1 MASILTQN
9 AFKSIYD
16 YMFRVGAL
24 IGTATRPA
32 VVLEEISDA
41 VHSGIAFQVDGRDS
55 LTNGSSFNFMAKVGA
70 LPLHFIDFTLVTTD
84 GEVILELYENPTIT
98 SNGTAVASNNKN
110 RSSTN
115 TSLTACYGG
124 TTASSNGTLIAR
136 HHILGSG
143 QGAFTAGGSG
153 GFGGEWL
160 LKPNED
166 YLFKITNSSGSTI
179 QYSVSFYYFEK

>member
-9 AFKSIYD
+9 AFRSIYD

-24 IGTATRPA
+24 IGTTTRPA
-32 VVLEEISDA
+32 VVLEEINDA
-41 VHSGIAFQVDGRDS
+41 VHSGIAFQVDGRNS

-70 LPLHFIDFTLVTTD
+70 LPLHFIDFTLETTD
-84 GEVILELYENPTIT
+84 GEIILELYENPTIT
-98 SNGTAVASNNKN
+98 SNGTAVTSNNKN

-115 TSLTACYGG
+115 TSLTACYSG
-124 TTASSNGTLIAR
+124 TTVSSSGTLIAR
-136 HHILGSG
+136 HHILGTG
-143 QGAFTAGGSG
+143 HGAFSAGGSG

-160 LKPNED
+160 LKPDED

-179 QYSVSFYYFEK
+179 QYSVNFYYFEK